1 MNEEQYADIRAQ
13 LASNSAEH
21 SSFKRRLEEHDTLL
35 REQNKIIVAIE
46 KQGNALETMSKSMN
60 RVETKVNSIDVRVE
74 ALERE
79 PGEKWKK
86 TTFEIIKY
94 VILAIAAGI
103 VGYFVK

>member
-13 LASNSAEH
+13 LASNATEH

>member
-13 LASNSAEH
+13 LASNATEH

-46 KQGNALETMSKSMN
+46 KQGNALESMNKSMN

>member
-1 MNEEQYADIRAQ
+1 MTEEQYADIKAQ
-13 LASNSAEH
+13 LASNATEH
-21 SSFKRRLEEHDTLL
+21 SSFKRRLDDHDALL

-46 KQGNALETMSKSMN
+46 KQGNALESMNKSMN

-86 TTFEIIKY
+86 TTYEIVKY
-94 VILAIAAGI
+94 VVLAL
-103 VGYFVK
+103 VGLAVGWFIK